1 MEVPKF
7 VLAIFYGNAAN
18 VVTLRKKQAD
28 FQLPAAGRRLIRF
41 ELAFT
46 ALETEAVAVRL
57 WETAGVKLGRSG
69 SASLVI
75 LAAVTPSPVLE
86 LFLKTG
92 AYLQGHFRL
101 TSGLHS
107 GEYLQCAKVLAFPEY
122 AEWFGR
128 ELAKKLPVSG
138 VQVVVSP
145 AIGGI
150 VIGHEVARA
159 LQVRSLFAERDGATK
174 EMTLR
179 RGFEIK
185 PGERAVVI
193 EDVITTG
200 GSTKEVIRLLRDL
213 GAEVLAAGSI
223 IDRSGGAAD
232 VEVPRVALETLNAVT
247 YKPDICPLCREN
259 VPLVKPGSR
268 PT

>member
-1 MEVPKF
+1 MGYP
-7 VLAIFYGNAAN
+7 
-18 VVTLRKKQAD
+18 LRA
-28 FQLPAAGRRLIRF
+28 
-41 ELAFT
+41 
-46 ALETEAVAVRL
+46 
-57 WETAGVKLGRSG
+57 
-69 SASLVI
+69 LVI
-75 LAAVTPSPVLE
+75 LAAVTPSAVLQ

-122 AEWFGR
+122 AEFLGQQ
-128 ELAKKLPVSG
+128 LANKIPVTSDL
-138 VQVVVSP
+138 QVVVSP

-159 LQVRSLFAERDGATK
+159 LKVRSLFAERDVATK

-179 RGFEIK
+179 RGFEVK

-200 GSTKEVIRLLRDL
+200 GSTKEVVRLLQGL
-213 GAEVLAAGSI
+213 GAEVVAAGSI

-232 VEVPRVALETLNAVT
+232 VEAPRVALETLKAVT
-247 YKPDICPLCREN
+247 YSPDTCPLCREN
-259 VPLVKPGSR
+259 IPLVKPGSR